1 MNTDEHRWGGT
12 DDDAQFTHRAR
23 LPHLCLSVSICG
35 FPLSIAGVRL
45 TAMIFLRTLAI
56 ALALPFSALAGD
68 WPQFRGPDSTGAA
81 HDATISA
88 QPKIDWSIALP
99 GRGLASPIVVGDKVF
114 VTCASGPKQ
123 ERLHL
128 FCLSAADGAKLW
140 ERQLKAT
147 GRTMSQDKT
156 CVAAC
161 TPCSDGRHV
170 FAIWSSNDVA
180 AFDLDGNLLW
190 VRGLTADYPNASNSL
205 GMASSPIVIA
215 GTLVTMIENDSES
228 YTLGLEAK
236 TGRNLWKLDRP
247 KAANW
252 TSPIPW
258 RANAKADPIV
268 VLQSK
273 EGLIG
278 VDPVSGSVLWQYTEG
293 ASTMSSSVVAAGVI
307 YAPSNGITALAPK
320 PGASNPEQLW
330 RSKQINP
337 ATISP
342 LVLDGRHFS
351 MNGAGVLTAA
361 DLKTGDPMWKLR
373 LTGPFS
379 GSPVGAGQRLVAVSE
394 KGLVQ
399 IVNIA
404 APEGAIAG
412 QLQLPLKEGTKEL
425 ILCTPAL
432 SEGHIFLRTDSTLWR
447 LGE

>member
-1 MNTDEHRWGGT
+1 MKL
-12 DDDAQFTHRAR
+12 FR
-23 LPHLCLSVSICG
+23 L
-35 FPLSIAGVRL
+35 IAC
-45 TAMIFLRTLAI
+45 A
-56 ALALPFSALAGD
+56 ALPFTALAGD
-68 WPQFRGPDSTGAA
+68 WPQFRGPESTGTAPGLK
-81 HDATISA
+81 IPV
-88 QPKIDWSIALP
+88 QPKIDWSVALP
-99 GRGLASPIVVGDKVF
+99 GRGLSSPIVIGDKVF
-114 VTCASGPKQ
+114 VTCSSGPKQ

-128 FCLSAADGAKLW
+128 FCFATADGAKLW

-147 GRTMSQDKT
+147 GRTMAQEKT

-180 AFDLDGNLLW
+180 AFDLDGNLRW

-205 GMASSPIVIA
+205 GMASSPIVIG

-228 YTLGLEAK
+228 YTLGLDEQ

-247 KAANW
+247 KVANW
-252 TSPIPW
+252 TSPVPW
-258 RANAKADPIV
+258 RADAKSAPSV
-268 VLQSK
+268 VLQSSK
-273 EGLIG
+273 GLVG
-278 VDPVSGSVLWQYTEG
+278 VDPVSGSLLWEYGEG
-293 ASTMSSSVVAAGVI
+293 ASTSSSSVVAAGVI
-307 YAPSNGITALAPK
+307 YAPSNGLTALNPK
-320 PGASNPEQLW
+320 PGTATPDQLW

-342 LVLDGRHFS
+342 VVLDDRIFTT
-351 MNGAGVLTAA
+351 NNAGVLTAA
-361 DLKTGDPMWKLR
+361 DLKTGEIRWKLR

-379 GSPVGAGQRLVAVSE
+379 GSPVGAGQQLIAVSE

-399 IVNIA
+399 IVNLA

-412 QLQLPLKEGTKEL
+412 QLQLPLKPDSKEL

-432 SEGHIFLRTDSTLWR
+432 SGGHIFLRTDSTLWR